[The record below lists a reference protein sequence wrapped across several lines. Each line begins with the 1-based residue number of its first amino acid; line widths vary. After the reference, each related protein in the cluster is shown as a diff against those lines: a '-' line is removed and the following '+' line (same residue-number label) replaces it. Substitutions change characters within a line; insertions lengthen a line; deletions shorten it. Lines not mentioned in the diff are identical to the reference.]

1 MLVNTAQAPVRY
13 HRLFLS
19 QKSKQSNCLSNI
31 CSSPAMRNCFQK
43 TQRIIANSYTAFM
56 AKL

>member
-1 MLVNTAQAPVRY
+1 MLVNTAQPPVRY

-31 CSSPAMRNCFQK
+31 CS
-43 TQRIIANSYTAFM
+43 YTAFM